1 MSFQTEFQQMSP
13 CAWAF
18 EPLKRRHGH
27 PWAWGTSQN
36 THGHSWECLELGECP
51 LLGSPGKQCISHN
64 FGLTLHSTR
73 DPEGNTYYKTVH
85 SLYLLSHTSTLCCF
99 PFSWEKS
106 IHFPASSSSP
116 DPNTSVVAQN
126 INKSSSCFQK
136 LWNLNPLTWS
146 VSTWTKCKVSFLTC
160 TGQAAASHPQ
170 GAENC

>member
-1 MSFQTEFQQMSP
+1 MDLGSVMGCCCSVGSKGRLSRRRRHMSFQTEFQQMPP

-51 LLGSPGKQCISHN
+51 LLGSPGKQCISHS

-106 IHFPASSSSP
+106 IHFPTSSSSP
-116 DPNTSVVAQN
+116 DPTLQLLPKTLA
-126 INKSSSCFQK
+126 K
-136 LWNLNPLTWS
+136 
-146 VSTWTKCKVSFLTC
+146 
-160 TGQAAASHPQ
+160 AAHASR
-170 GAENC
+170 NCEI